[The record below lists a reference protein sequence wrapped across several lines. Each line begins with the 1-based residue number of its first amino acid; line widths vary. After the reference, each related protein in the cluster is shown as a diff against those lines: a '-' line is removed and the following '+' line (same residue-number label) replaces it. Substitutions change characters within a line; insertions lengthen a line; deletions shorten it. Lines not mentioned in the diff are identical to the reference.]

1 LQWWRVKGR
10 LPDAA
15 SPQRRCYVTDSIVRP
30 GYLSEIFVSFQ
41 GEGAHVG
48 RRHLFVRLAGC
59 NIRCRYCDTPDSLER
74 TATYTVS
81 EPRRP
86 SEVRNN
92 PVASGDLSDIV
103 CGFLAGDAPIDAIAL
118 TGGEPLT
125 QSEFLA
131 SFLETARPPLPVL
144 LETNGIL
151 PRRLRDVLP
160 LVDIISMD
168 IKLPSNTGEPDFWD
182 AHAQFLAL
190 ASTKDLYV
198 KVLVDEGTATADVE
212 RTARMLK
219 GVNPA
224 VPLFLQPIVD
234 PAGRSTITFE
244 RLTDLYRTAWGHLPG
259 VRVLPQ
265 THKQL
270 GIR

>member
-1 LQWWRVKGR
+1 MLQTLTVK
-10 LPDAA
+10 
-15 SPQRRCYVTDSIVRP
+15 S
-30 GYLSEIFVSFQ
+30 GYLSEIFISFQ

-81 EPRRP
+81 EAKRP
-86 SEVRNN
+86 PEVRDN
-92 PVASGDLSDIV
+92 PVAVDELSAIV
-103 CGFLAGDAPIDAIAL
+103 GRVLANDAPIDAIAL

-131 SFLETARPPLPVL
+131 AFLETGRFRTPVL

-168 IKLPSNTGEPDFWD
+168 LKLPSNTGEGAFWD
-182 AHAQFLAL
+182 AHARFLEL
-190 ASTKDLYV
+190 ARTKDLYV
-198 KVLVDEGTATADVE
+198 KLLVDEGTAAAEVE
-212 RTARMLK
+212 QVARMLAA
-219 GVNPA
+219 VNATLP
-224 VPLFLQPIVD
+224 VFLQPIVD
-234 PAGRSTITFE
+234 PAGRSTITAE
-244 RLTDLYRTAWGHLPG
+244 RLTDLYRVAWQSLPA

>member
-1 LQWWRVKGR
+1 MLQNLAVKSGF
-10 LPDAA
+10 
-15 SPQRRCYVTDSIVRP
+15 
-30 GYLSEIFVSFQ
+30 LSEVFVSFQ

-81 EPRRP
+81 ESKRP
-86 SEVRNN
+86 PEVRNN
-92 PVASGDLSDIV
+92 PVAAGELSVIV
-103 CGFLAGDAPIDAIAL
+103 RQLLANDAPIDAIAL

-131 SFLETARPPLPVL
+131 SFLEAGRFRTPVL

-151 PRRLRDVLP
+151 PRRLRDVLS

-168 IKLPSNTGEPDFWD
+168 IKLPSNTGEGELWD
-182 AHAQFLAL
+182 AHAQFLEL
-190 ASTKDLYV
+190 ARTKDLYV
-198 KVLVDEGTATADVE
+198 KVLVDEGTLSAEVE
-212 RTARMLK
+212 RAARMLAA
-219 GVNPA
+219 VSPTVPA
-224 VPLFLQPIVD
+224 FLQPIVGASGD
-234 PAGRSTITFE
+234 STISAE
-244 RLTDLYRTAWGHLPG
+244 RLADLYRIAWQSLPA